1 MKLQR
6 QSLHVAA
13 LLALSTLFASPAL
26 STWEVGTLVTTGF
39 VGEYCDARIDGSG
52 DLHVVYFRTDT
63 DEVYAISRLT
73 GVWQSPQIVDP
84 DGNADR
90 YCSISATGAGV
101 LRFAWRRGGTNSLMF
116 AGPER
121 ADQWLIGDV
130 ISGPD
135 LIADNF
141 SLYQSDAG
149 TLSVACRN
157 DTQKSLLFIK
167 RDGAGVWAPPDTV
180 DPGPNRGMHCDH
192 TWRPGGGYAF
202 SQRDEI
208 VDMLLYADPVLKSG
222 DWEVGGVTSGP
233 DFIAGNFSLY
243 QSDAGT
249 LSVACRNDTQE
260 SLLFIK
266 RDGGGA
272 WAPPDTVD
280 PGPNRGGHCDHTWR
294 PGGGYAFSQR
304 DENVDMLLYADPVL
318 KSGDWTTGIVRA
330 TGDAGQYV
338 SASLMP
344 DGKVACTY
352 FHFDEAAKGAVH
364 AAFNVGT
371 ADFWVIRSVVDSVAT
386 YQSAIVQPDIAV
398 VSGWQGFV
406 AYRNDLDEYL
416 YCAVND
422 SVVTG
427 IGDVVP
433 PGAGGPLAFALYHNY
448 PNPFNPTTTISYGLK
463 ETGRVSLRIYDVAG
477 RLVKTLVDGVRLAGD
492 HEVTWDGRSD
502 RGSEVATGVY
512 FVQLI
517 SAGQTRTH
525 KIVLVK

>member
-1 MKLQR
+1 
-6 QSLHVAA
+6 
-13 LLALSTLFASPAL
+13 
-26 STWEVGTLVTTGF
+26 
-39 VGEYCDARIDGSG
+39 
-52 DLHVVYFRTDT
+52 
-63 DEVYAISRLT
+63 
-73 GVWQSPQIVDP
+73 
-84 DGNADR
+84 
-90 YCSISATGAGV
+90 
-101 LRFAWRRGGTNSLMF
+101 
-116 AGPER
+116 
-121 ADQWLIGDV
+121 
-130 ISGPD
+130 
-135 LIADNF
+135 
-141 SLYQSDAG
+141 
-149 TLSVACRN
+149 
-157 DTQKSLLFIK
+157 
-167 RDGAGVWAPPDTV
+167 
-180 DPGPNRGMHCDH
+180 
-192 TWRPGGGYAF
+192 
-202 SQRDEI
+202 
-208 VDMLLYADPVLKSG
+208 
-222 DWEVGGVTSGP
+222 
-233 DFIAGNFSLY
+233 
-243 QSDAGT
+243 
-249 LSVACRNDTQE
+249 
-260 SLLFIK
+260 
-266 RDGGGA
+266 
-272 WAPPDTVD
+272 
-280 PGPNRGGHCDHTWR
+280 
-294 PGGGYAFSQR
+294 
-304 DENVDMLLYADPVL
+304 MLLYADPVL